1 MEIEATTVFED
12 IWNAINATT
21 ESGERKYRYIILE
34 GSSRSSK
41 TTSMID
47 AYDLYARLYENKRL
61 TIWRDTKIDCK
72 QTVLNDQKKHIKR
85 TNRWEDGFRFQKTES
100 VFMYTTD
107 STIEIHG
114 TDDDEKVHGLTQDAA
129 WFNEPYKIGRDTF
142 DQIDQRTS
150 DFVVLDWNPKKMHFI
165 DDLKKD
171 PRAIVLHSTFKNNPF
186 CPPEQRRKLL
196 SYQPVKM
203 CEAVIQGLKTEN
215 QIFEGDIDDLDMDM
229 FEEAVRCVENHNKN
243 TADAYKWSV
252 YGLGLKA
259 EKPNR
264 IFNWDYVADRVFH
277 ELNASTE
284 LYVVDWGTVD
294 PWAITRLKLYDGAI
308 YAHELNYKSENE
320 LRAEMNPQELHAL
333 QMDPEGLVK
342 KRFLQIGIPYDAVIV
357 CDSNRPNKI
366 RALRQIGYEYALAA
380 VKGPIMD
387 GIDLLLS
394 MKVYYTKSS
403 ANIEYEQENYS
414 YKVDRYGV
422 KQEEPEDLDNH
433 LMDCIRYGAE
443 YFRKEGYI
451 TKV

>member
-1 MEIEATTVFED
+1 MVIEATSVFED
-12 IWNAINATT
+12 IWDAITATNDN
-21 ESGERKYRYIILE
+21 GERRYRYIILE

-47 AYDLYARLYENKRL
+47 VYDLYAQEYENKRL

-72 QTVLNDQKKHIKR
+72 QTVLNDQKKHLKK
-85 TNRWEDGFRFQKTES
+85 TGRWEQSFRFQKTES
-100 VFMYTTD
+100 VFMYETD
-107 STIEIHG
+107 STVEIHG

-129 WFNEPYKIGRDTF
+129 WFNEPYKISRDTF
-142 DQIDQRTS
+142 DQVDQRTS

-186 CPPEQRRKLL
+186 CPIEQKRKLL

-203 CEAVIQGLKTEN
+203 TEAVLQGLKTEK
-215 QIFEGDIDDLDMDM
+215 QIFDGDIDDLDIDM

-264 IFNWDYVADRVFH
+264 IFSWDYIPDHQFHDIQGNADI
-277 ELNASTE
+277 
-284 LYVVDWGTVD
+284 YVVDWGTVD
-294 PWAITRLKLYDGAI
+294 PWAILRMKLFDGEL
-308 YAHELNYKSENE
+308 YLHQLNYKSENE
-320 LRAEMNPQELHAL
+320 LRAEMTPDVLHAI
-333 QMDPEGLVK
+333 QKDPEGLVK
-342 KRFLQIGIPYDAVIV
+342 RRFLQLGIPFDAVII
-357 CDSNRPNKI
+357 CDNNRPNKI
-366 RALRQIGYEYALAA
+366 RALRSIGYEYSLAA

-387 GIDLLLS
+387 GIDLLLG
-394 MKVYYTKSS
+394 MKVHYTKSS
-403 ANIEYEQENYS
+403 NDLEYEQENYS

-422 KQEEPEDLDNH
+422 RQEEPEDLDNH
-433 LMDCIRYGAE
+433 LMDCARYGAE
-443 YFRKEGYI
+443 FLRKEGYI